1 MKNLGIILAALGGVA
16 AGAALGLLF
25 APEKG
30 EKTRAN
36 IREYIKEKCPMIKSD
51 KLEEIVNQI
60 AAEIKD

>member
-1 MKNLGIILAALGGVA
+1 AALGGVA

-30 EKTRAN
+30 EKTRAQ
-36 IREYIKEKCPMIKSD
+36 IRDYIKEKCPLIKSD
-51 KLEEIVNQI
+51 RLEEIVNQI

>member
-1 MKNLGIILAALGGVA
+1 MKSLGLVLAALGGVA

-30 EKTRAN
+30 EKTRAQ
-36 IREYIKEKCPMIKSD
+36 IRDYIKEKCPLIKSD
-51 KLEEIVNQI
+51 RLEEIVNQI